1 MRLERKRRLKS
12 ARGPTKIPDMNPKA
26 IALPFL
32 CAVSSAWA
40 AVPADFAQ
48 VRAASGPDRRAPAL
62 AEIRLDAAVLAVTR
76 TGFPDL
82 RVFDGD
88 FREVPF
94 LVEPL
99 VEPRE
104 RNARQPVAAH
114 LGEIREL
121 AGNRFEIRCDL
132 ELGAPAA
139 NAVEIRTPLRDF
151 VRVVRVVGSA
161 DGQFWQ
167 PLAEGTIY
175 DYARLLDFRRTV
187 VPLPVN
193 ECRSFQIEIAALPPE
208 RIEPFVR
215 LVEADGQ
222 KAERAEEMRQ
232 TPFQVGG
239 VDFWQSA
246 VEPVGA
252 EPVLREWP
260 PADVDVVRDPAA
272 RTTEFILAAH
282 RAPLTQVEFD
292 SRVRDFNRLVTVQVP
307 DGQRWR
313 TIADGVISRIS
324 VPEFATNAMTVR
336 FPEQRAERLRVVVQH
351 ANAAAIRFSGIR
363 AFGPSYRLVWI
374 AEPGARYSLACGS
387 DLVEADNRDAAP
399 IRAAMANGNVPERWE
414 LAPPAVDPR
423 KPLPGLRRSLADYA
437 PGGVLLGLSAVAWF
451 FFARARKK
459 SKAARASR

>member
-88 FREVPF
+88 FREVPI

-187 VPLPVN
+187 VPLADVARVSGIVDKGIFIK
-193 ECRSFQIEIAALPPE
+193 ERETALLE
-208 RIEPFVR
+208 GRIDVR
-215 LVEADGQ
+215 CTASRTCP
-222 KAERAEEMRQ
+222 A
-232 TPFQVGG
+232 
-239 VDFWQSA
+239 S
-246 VEPVGA
+246 
-252 EPVLREWP
+252 WP
-260 PADVDVVRDPAA
+260 PV
-272 RTTEFILAAH
+272 
-282 RAPLTQVEFD
+282 
-292 SRVRDFNRLVTVQVP
+292 SRWP
-307 DGQRWR
+307 
-313 TIADGVISRIS
+313 
-324 VPEFATNAMTVR
+324 PCC
-336 FPEQRAERLRVVVQH
+336 P
-351 ANAAAIRFSGIR
+351 
-363 AFGPSYRLVWI
+363 
-374 AEPGARYSLACGS
+374 
-387 DLVEADNRDAAP
+387 
-399 IRAAMANGNVPERWE
+399 
-414 LAPPAVDPR
+414 APP
-423 KPLPGLRRSLADYA
+423 
-437 PGGVLLGLSAVAWF
+437 
-451 FFARARKK
+451 
-459 SKAARASR
+459 